1 MLAALV
7 FLWLVVPAF
16 AQEVTS
22 EDTDDGTRIL
32 IDGELFCEVLTGPE
46 SRYGDLP
53 RPILYPIIGPT
64 GATMTRG
71 YPMRDDIEGEAHDHP
86 HHRSLWFA
94 HGDVNGVDFWA
105 QGEHK
110 GRVVLDEA
118 IEFRRRNTDVAF
130 VNLVANFCSSDGS
143 VILESTQTHAFHVME
158 DGSRVIELIVGF
170 FPGDNAGPVTFGDTK
185 EGTMAIRTHPALRLV
200 GEHATGHAVNS
211 EGDTDRE
218 LWGKRA
224 AWVAYWGTID
234 GAVCGVA
241 IFDHP
246 ENLRHPT
253 WWHARDYGLIAAN
266 PFGIHDF
273 EGAEP
278 GTGDYTL
285 EWGETLTLRYR
296 FVFFAG
302 DAEEAD
308 IAGKYEQWVAETMA
322 NDDQQPDHEAE

>member
-1 MLAALV
+1 MTA
-7 FLWLVVPAF
+7 
-16 AQEVTS
+16 E
-22 EDTDDGTRIL
+22 ETDDGTRIL
-32 IDGELFCEVLTGPE
+32 IEGELFCELLTGPE

-64 GATMTRG
+64 GAEMTRG

-94 HGDVNGVDFWA
+94 HFVNGVDFWT
-105 QGEHK
+105 QGE
-110 GRVVLDEA
+110 GRGVIRVTELARIAIPLERQTVAARTEWFAPDGSLLATSNGAWEFEVLD
-118 IEFRRRNTDVAF
+118 
-130 VNLVANFCSSDGS
+130 
-143 VILESTQTHAFHVME
+143 
-158 DGSRVIELIVGF
+158 DGSRVIDFDIAITPAEGVEQL
-170 FPGDNAGPVTFGDTK
+170 TFQDTK

-200 GEHATGHAVNS
+200 GEHATGQAVNS

-308 IAGKYEQWVAETMA
+308 IAGKYAAWVEETTEDDAAE
-322 NDDQQPDHEAE
+322 

>member
-1 MLAALV
+1 MLLCWVA
-7 FLWLVVPAF
+7 PAF
-16 AQEVTS
+16 AQEITTAQRDS
-22 EDTDDGTRIL
+22 RTRVL
-32 IDGELFCEVLTGPE
+32 IDGELFCDLISGNESPYGEV
-46 SRYGDLP
+46 P
-53 RPILYPIIGPT
+53 RPFIYPIIGPT
-64 GATMTRG
+64 GAEMTRH
-71 YPMRDDIEGEAHDHP
+71 YPMLEDVEGEEHDHP
-86 HHRSLWFA
+86 HHRSFWFA
-94 HGDVNGVDFWA
+94 HFVNGIDFWT
-105 QGEHK
+105 QGE
-110 GRVVLDEA
+110 GRGRIVNQGEVGAGQDADYLWLWVDTDWVAPNGDKVLFVQETFWFSVLD
-118 IEFRRRNTDVAF
+118 D
-130 VNLVANFCSSDGS
+130 S
-143 VILESTQTHAFHVME
+143 
-158 DGSRVIELIVGF
+158 SRVIDVFVGIT
-170 FPGDNAGPVTFGDTK
+170 PGEDVEQATFQDTK

-200 GEHATGHAVNS
+200 GEHATGQAVNS

-224 AWVAYWGTID
+224 EWVAYWGTID

-246 ENLRHPT
+246 KNLRHPT

-302 DAEEAD
+302 DAEETD
-308 IAGKYEQWVAETMA
+308 IAGKYAAWVEETTEDENAE
-322 NDDQQPDHEAE
+322 